1 MTMHTS
7 TPSDASAT
15 SGHGRRIAVAGAWV
29 ASGAIAAT
37 ALTGVAFASGRTT
50 PADVATTTATS
61 ATSATATGFGSS
73 AATGRRAG
81 LLRTVLHGT
90 FTVQGA
96 SGPTEVTLQRGHV
109 TAASATSLTVA
120 SSDGFS
126 ATYAITS
133 STVVKRD
140 RAAVT
145 GDKLVVGDTAV
156 VRASAGTAT
165 VVRDL
170 SPAAAAKIGSRLG
183 QGGSAG
189 SGTGASPSSSA
200 TS

>member
-1 MTMHTS
+1 MTTPMS
-7 TPSDASAT
+7 NPSDASPT
-15 SGHGRRIAVAGAWV
+15 SGRTRRIAVAGAWV

-61 ATSATATGFGSS
+61 ATATGFGSA

-96 SGPTEVTLQRGHV
+96 SGPAEITLQRGHV
-109 TAASATSLTVA
+109 TAASATSVTVV

-140 RAAVT
+140 RVAVT

-170 SPAAAAKIGSRLG
+170 SPAAAARIGARLG

-189 SGTGASPSSSA
+189 SAPGTSPSSSA

>member
-1 MTMHTS
+1 MTTHTS
-7 TPSDASAT
+7 TPSDASPT
-15 SGHGRRIAVAGAWV
+15 SGRTRRIAVAGAWV

-37 ALTGVAFASGRTT
+37 ALTGVAFASGAA
-50 PADVATTTATS
+50 PADVATTTATTAAETSIGS
-61 ATSATATGFGSS
+61 A

-81 LLRTVLHGT
+81 LLRSVLHGT

-96 SGPTEVTLQRGHV
+96 SGPTEVTLQRGRV
-109 TAASATSLTVA
+109 TAASATSITVA

-133 STVVKRD
+133 ATIVKRD

-156 VRASAGTAT
+156 VRASAGTAS

-170 SPAAAAKIGSRLG
+170 SPAAAARIGSRLG

>member
-1 MTMHTS
+1 MTTPTS
-7 TPSDASAT
+7 NPSDASPT
-15 SGHGRRIAVAGAWV
+15 SGRTRRIAVAGAWV

-37 ALTGVAFASGRTT
+37 ALTGVAFASGNGSH
-50 PADVATTTATS
+50 AGAAATTASTATDASVGS
-61 ATSATATGFGSS
+61 A

-81 LLRTVLHGT
+81 LLRSVLHGT
-90 FTVQGA
+90 FTIQGA
-96 SGPTEVTLQRGHV
+96 SGPTEVTLQRGRV
-109 TAASATSLTVA
+109 TAASATSITVA

-145 GDKLVVGDTAV
+145 GDKLVVGDTAL

-170 SPAAAAKIGSRLG
+170 SPAAAARIGSHLG
-183 QGGSAG
+183 KGGSAG
-189 SGTGASPSSSA
+189 SAPGASPSSSA